1 MENIPSFEM
10 DDHYRGKFPHCLG
23 PHPMFPALQPRKLS
37 GTIIGIPWTF
47 NSWTEVMTEVMV
59 ADGYGTGD
67 VFTFSS
73 LELQP

>member
-1 MENIPSFEM
+1 
-10 DDHYRGKFPHCLG
+10 
-23 PHPMFPALQPRKLS
+23 MFPALQPRKLT